1 MPTSTLVKN
10 IFALGRHHNYVVA
23 GNICNAFVLGE
34 LGSQDDFF
42 LVGAKPPD
50 DSSHPLVTGN
60 VLNSEGKLLFRLV
73 GNVLT
78 INPGRCVK
86 TVDLQGGYEI
96 HDSNGV
102 QLMKVTTRLEQLPG
116 LPQEGFVTT
125 MSANFFDRSGA
136 LVFKAHGGDGQE
148 RIEAKGKAAFG
159 FDKVFGYVQGYSE
172 DELNIAKTML
182 ASAGARNA

>member
-10 IFALGRHHNYVVA
+10 IFTLGSHHNYAVA

-34 LGSQDDFF
+34 LGSRDDFF
-42 LVGAKPPD
+42 LVGTEPPD
-50 DSSHPLVTGN
+50 DSSHPSVTGN
-60 VLNSEGKLLFRLV
+60 VLNSEGKLLFRLI
-73 GNVLT
+73 GNVLA
-78 INPGRCVK
+78 INPGRCIK
-86 TVDLQGGYEI
+86 TLDLHGGYEI
-96 HDSNGV
+96 HDRNGV
-102 QLMKVTTRLEQLPG
+102 QLMKVTTRLETLPG
-116 LPQEGFVTT
+116 FPKEGVVTT
-125 MSANFFDRSGA
+125 MSANFFDRSGV

-182 ASAGARNA
+182 ASAGARNS